1 MIRTLLPFLLLLIFP
16 SCHGAKENA
25 KEEDPEKGVTAE
37 VTVKDHTQLDGCQY
51 LLLTGDQEKLNPL
64 NLDKEYFEDGLQLR
78 VRYEKADAMT
88 TCMAGTNVRLLE
100 VEERE

>member
-1 MIRTLLPFLLLLIFP
+1 MTRTFLPLFFLLIF
-16 SCHGAKENA
+16 SACHGAKENA
-25 KEEDPEKGVTAE
+25 KEEDPEEGVTAE

-51 LLLTGDQEKLNPL
+51 LLINEEEEKLNPL
-64 NLDKEYFEDGLQLR
+64 NLDKEYFEDGLKLR
-78 VRYEKADAMT
+78 IRYEKADAMT

>member
-1 MIRTLLPFLLLLIFP
+1 MDRTLFPLFFLLIF
-16 SCHGAKENA
+16 SACLGAKENA
-25 KEEDPEKGVTAE
+25 KEEDPEKGGTAE
-37 VTVKDHTQLDGCQY
+37 VTVKDHTRIDGCQY
-51 LLLTGDQEKLNPL
+51 LLITDEQEKLNPL
-64 NLDKEYFEDGLQLR
+64 NLDQKYFEDGLELR